1 MKYNLNNKILE
12 AVNRGIKFALDDFED
27 QEEIQGQSNSK
38 VKHDH
43 GTKEYL
49 EIMEEAIDLGLP
61 SGNLWCKYNLGV
73 NPNQLSKP
81 EDWCGDYYAWGEIT
95 RKDEY
100 SWGNYKWVNGPDF
113 DFTKYC
119 NKAGLGFNG
128 YTDNYEK
135 LLPEDDAATQ
145 NMHINN
151 FIFHMPTV
159 EDFDELIQYT
169 TTKWYDITNPYLGIK
184 GLTGKLFISK
194 INGNEVFFPV
204 TGKIETKLNSRITS
218 IININTSIDLWTSD
232 IYSNCNYSYQYKGGE
247 TTNTIT
253 SEFRFYGMP
262 VRGILNE

>member
-1 MKYNLNNKILE
+1 
-12 AVNRGIKFALDDFED
+12 
-27 QEEIQGQSNSK
+27 
-38 VKHDH
+38 
-43 GTKEYL
+43 
-49 EIMEEAIDLGLP
+49 
-61 SGNLWCKYNLGV
+61 
-73 NPNQLSKP
+73 
-81 EDWCGDYYAWGEIT
+81 
-95 RKDEY
+95 
-100 SWGNYKWVNGPDF
+100 
-113 DFTKYC
+113 
-119 NKAGLGFNG
+119 LGFNG